1 MVRGPAQDNTARP
14 VSLGGCKERLD
25 AVRSD
30 HLADTILR
38 HVTESAVAVQ
48 RTTVDG
54 HIVRNPGILGGEPI
68 VRGTRISVR
77 SVVLASREYGA
88 TEGVIQAYPQL
99 TAADVDSALTYY
111 QAHRREIE
119 RYIQANVDDD

>member
-38 HVTESAVAVQ
+38 HVTEGAVAVQ

-68 VRGTRISVR
+68 IRGTRIPVR
-77 SVVLASREYGA
+77 SIVLASREYGA
-88 TEGVIQAYPQL
+88 PDGVLQAYPQL
-99 TAADVDSALTYY
+99 TAADVHGALAYY
-111 QAHRREIE
+111 QVHKSEIE